1 MTTANTKV
9 PVLSALEVLK
19 AAGLNINDGRTL
31 IALTAGPMTLNTIST
46 HLGLSKTSGAF
57 IADKLERHVL
67 AVRTTHVDRRKCT
80 LRLTPAGRVLAETLI
95 HS

>member
-1 MTTANTKV
+1 MTTANTTA

-19 AAGLNINDGRTL
+19 AAGLNVNDGRA
-31 IALTAGPMTLNTIST
+31 IVALTAGPMNLVALST
-46 HLGLSKTSGAF
+46 HLGLSKTSGTF

-67 AVRTTHVDRRKCT
+67 AVRVTHTDRRVCS